1 MQRGF
6 DCPVSWGGERFVRKK
21 ESNWREYTLY
31 VDTFSECWLRFFV
44 SSELKKISL
53 SCI

>member
-6 DCPVSWGGERFVRKK
+6 DRLVSWGGERVVRKK
-21 ESNWREYTLY
+21 ESNWRGYTLC
-31 VDTFSECWLRFFV
+31 VDTFSEYWLRFFV

-53 SCI
+53 SWI